1 MRPSLQVQDRGIDSW
16 EEFQSEAERLREL
29 HWIYRGLPN
38 RERAQLKPSLER
50 CKETYNIPSKA
61 MLYVEGGL
69 IRRFKRTYHHYSAD
83 APSEF
88 DYTEWLALMRHHGAP
103 TRLLDW
109 THSIYIALFFALERS
124 ETPAVIWALN
134 VGYLDKQI
142 SLRFPSL
149 YKRLE
154 ASRNVRKLREF
165 KSTFGRENPPLT
177 FVSALNPYRLNQRL
191 TVQQGTF
198 LAQGNLQLT
207 FEQNLAATIG
217 EKPSEGAM
225 RMFTIARDPDLRREM
240 LRRLHRMG
248 INRASLFPGLDGF
261 AHSLEQLLNFQP
273 AMNPPDRGYC
283 SKYKATPLPN

>member
-1 MRPSLQVQDRGIDSW
+1 MQVRDQAISTW
-16 EEFQSEAERLREL
+16 KEFQREAERLQDL

-38 RERAQLKPSLER
+38 RKRAQLKPSLER
-50 CKETYNIPSKA
+50 CKETYKIPSEA

-69 IRRFKRTYHHYSAD
+69 IRRFKRNYHHYSAD
-83 APSEF
+83 APGEF

-109 THSIYIALFFALERS
+109 TYSIFIALFFALERS

-134 VGYLDKQI
+134 VGHLDKQI
-142 SLRFPSL
+142 NALFPDL
-149 YKRLE
+149 YEKLD
-154 ASRNVRKLREF
+154 ASRNVREQTQF
-165 KSTFGRENPPLT
+165 MSTFGQEDPPLN
-177 FVSALNPYRLNQRL
+177 FVAALNPYRLNQRL

-198 LAQGNLQLT
+198 LAQGNLELT

-217 EKPSEGAM
+217 RRPSEAVM
-225 RMFTIARDPDLRREM
+225 RKFVIARDPDLRRDM

-261 AHSLEQLLNFQP
+261 AHSLEQLLNFPP
-273 AMNPPDRGYC
+273 AMTPPDAGYC
-283 SKYKATPLPN
+283 FKYKASPLRN